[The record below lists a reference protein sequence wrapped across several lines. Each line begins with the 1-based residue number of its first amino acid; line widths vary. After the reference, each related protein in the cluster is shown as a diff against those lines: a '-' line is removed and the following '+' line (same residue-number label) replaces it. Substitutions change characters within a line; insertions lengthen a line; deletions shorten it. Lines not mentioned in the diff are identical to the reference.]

1 VATIQSAKEKYA
13 RKTANAASKWNAAK
27 GRMNS
32 NYASGVA
39 RFLGSAPSATVV
51 SNYSAGINAAQYTG
65 GDPEKW
71 ERNYRAA
78 MTGG

>member
-1 VATIQSAKEKYA
+1 MATLQSAKEKYA
-13 RKTANAASKWNAAK
+13 RKTANAAAKWNASK

-32 NYASGVA
+32 NYAAGVA
-39 RFLGSAPSATVV
+39 RFLGTSPSATVV
-51 SNYSAGINAAQYTG
+51 SNYQAGINAAQYQG
-65 GDPEKW
+65 GDADKW